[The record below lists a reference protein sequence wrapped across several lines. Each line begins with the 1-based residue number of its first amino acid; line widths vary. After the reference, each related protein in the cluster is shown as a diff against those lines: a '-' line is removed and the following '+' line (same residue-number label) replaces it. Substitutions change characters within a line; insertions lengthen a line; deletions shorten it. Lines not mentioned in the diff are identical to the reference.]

1 MRTSTS
7 PWISSTACCPR
18 APCSRSSGWCTPWL
32 ARCSSFSLGRCG
44 SRPHAFPDTAT
55 RPTCCAS
62 WLGHSSISWWGRL
75 RSPPAYTCSRYS
87 CRATGAPHWRPPEAM
102 TEALVGLAAMMLLA
116 FVRIPIAVAM
126 AVVGVVGYAYMR
138 DWSWSGALAMAQTKV
153 YETGRNYTLS
163 VVPLFILMGNFVTR
177 AGMSQELF
185 RAAYAFIGHLRGGLA
200 MATIV
205 GCAGFGAICGSSIA
219 TAATFAKV
227 AYPSMKKFGYSDA
240 LATGAIASGGTL
252 GILIPPSTIM
262 VIYGI
267 MTGTSIGKLFAAGVL
282 PGILATVLL
291 CLAVQYVTW
300 RDPAAGPRG
309 ERLSWKE
316 RFDTLQGF
324 GWFAAVG
331 VAVVGAAQL
340 RWIESDDAAVLG
352 ALAVFGLSLVY
363 KGVTSVIALFALVMG
378 GIYGGVFTAVEGAGV
393 GAFGALI
400 FAFARRSLTWQG
412 LYAALVESA
421 RTTSML
427 FLILIGALMFAE
439 FVNITSMPDD
449 LKNFIERLQVS
460 PVVVVATIM
469 VIYVVL
475 GTAMEELS
483 MILLTVPVFFPL
495 IVHLGVDPIWFGI
508 LIVVVVEIGLI
519 SPPVGMNLFVLNTLL
534 PQVPT
539 RVIFRGVLP
548 FMTID
553 CVRLAIL
560 IAFPI
565 ISTWLPSLMK

>member
-1 MRTSTS
+1 MVES
-7 PWISSTACCPR
+7 
-18 APCSRSSGWCTPWL
+18 
-32 ARCSSFSLGRCG
+32 
-44 SRPHAFPDTAT
+44 
-55 RPTCCAS
+55 
-62 WLGHSSISWWGRL
+62 
-75 RSPPAYTCSRYS
+75 
-87 CRATGAPHWRPPEAM
+87 
-102 TEALVGLAAMMLLA
+102 LVGLGLMMVLA
-116 FVRIPIAVAM
+116 FLRLPIALSM
-126 AVVGVVGYAYMR
+126 GVVGIVGYAYMR
-138 DWSWSGALAMAQTKV
+138 DWSWGAAFATVQTKV

-163 VVPLFILMGNFVTR
+163 VVPLFILMGNLVTR
-177 AGMSQELF
+177 AGMSQELY
-185 RAAYAFIGHLRGGLA
+185 RTAYAFIGHLRGGLA

-227 AYPSMKKFGYSDA
+227 AYPSMKKFGYSDT
-240 LATGAIASGGTL
+240 LATGAIAAGGTL

-291 CLAVQYVTW
+291 CLVVQWVTW
-300 RDPAAGPRG
+300 RDPSAGPRG
-309 ERLSWKE
+309 ERISWKE
-316 RFDTLQGF
+316 RFATLQGF

-331 VAVVGAAQL
+331 VAVIGAASL
-340 RWIESDDAAVLG
+340 GWVESDDAAVLG

-363 KGVTSVIALFALVMG
+363 KGVTSVIALFTLVMG

-393 GAFGALI
+393 GAFGSLI
-400 FAFARRSLTWQG
+400 FALARRTLTWQG

-439 FVNITSMPDD
+439 FVNITTMPQD

-469 VIYVVL
+469 IIYVVL

-495 IVHLGVDPIWFGI
+495 VVHLGVDPIWFGI

-560 IAFPI
+560 VAFPI
-565 ISTWLPSLMK
+565 ISTYLPSLMK

>member
-1 MRTSTS
+1 
-7 PWISSTACCPR
+7 
-18 APCSRSSGWCTPWL
+18 
-32 ARCSSFSLGRCG
+32 
-44 SRPHAFPDTAT
+44 
-55 RPTCCAS
+55 
-62 WLGHSSISWWGRL
+62 
-75 RSPPAYTCSRYS
+75 
-87 CRATGAPHWRPPEAM
+87 M
-102 TEALVGLAAMMLLA
+102 TESLIGLGLMLVLAFLRLPIAFAMGLVG
-116 FVRIPIAVAM
+116 I
-126 AVVGVVGYAYMR
+126 VGYAYMR
-138 DWSWSGALAMAQTKV
+138 DWNWAVAFATAQTKI
-153 YETGRNYTLS
+153 YETGRNYALT

-185 RAAYAFIGHLRGGLA
+185 RTAYAFVGHLRGGLA

-227 AYPSMKKFGYSDA
+227 AYPSMKQFGYSDR
-240 LATGAIASGGTL
+240 LATGAIAAGGTL

-267 MTGTSIGKLFAAGVL
+267 MTGTSIGKLFAAGIL

-300 RDPAAGPRG
+300 RDPQAGPRG
-309 ERLSWKE
+309 ERMSWKE
-316 RFDTLQGF
+316 RFATLQGF

-331 VAVVGAAQL
+331 VAVVGSAQL
-340 RWIESDDAAVLG
+340 GWLPSDDAAVLG
-352 ALAVFGLSLVY
+352 AIAVFLLSLVY

-393 GAFGALI
+393 GAFGAMI
-400 FAFARRSLTWQG
+400 FALARKTLSWEA

-439 FVNITSMPDD
+439 FVNITSMPED
-449 LKNFIERLQVS
+449 LKRFIASLGVS
-460 PVVVVATIM
+460 PMVVVAAIM
-469 VIYVVL
+469 VIYVLL

-495 IVHLGVDPIWFGI
+495 VVHLGVDPIWFGI

-548 FMTID
+548 FMTVD

-565 ISTWLPSLMK
+565 LSLWLPGFMK

>member
-1 MRTSTS
+1 
-7 PWISSTACCPR
+7 
-18 APCSRSSGWCTPWL
+18 
-32 ARCSSFSLGRCG
+32 
-44 SRPHAFPDTAT
+44 
-55 RPTCCAS
+55 
-62 WLGHSSISWWGRL
+62 
-75 RSPPAYTCSRYS
+75 
-87 CRATGAPHWRPPEAM
+87 M
-102 TEALVGLAAMMLLA
+102 TESLIGLALMLVLA
-116 FVRIPIAVAM
+116 FLRLPIALAM
-126 AVVGVVGYAYMR
+126 GVVGIIGYAYMR
-138 DWSWSGALAMAQTKV
+138 DWSWAAAFATVQTKV

-163 VVPLFILMGNFVTR
+163 VIPLFILMGNLVTR
-177 AGMSQELF
+177 AGMSQELY
-185 RAAYAFIGHLRGGLA
+185 RTAYAFIGHLRGGLA

-267 MTGTSIGKLFAAGVL
+267 MTGTSIGKLFAAGIL
-282 PGILATVLL
+282 PGVLATVLL

-300 RDPAAGPRG
+300 RDPKAGPRG
-309 ERLSWKE
+309 ERLSWTE
-316 RFDTLQGF
+316 RFATLHGLW
-324 GWFAAVG
+324 WFVAVG
-331 VAVVGAAQL
+331 VAVVGSTQL
-340 RWIESDDAAVLG
+340 GWLPSDDAAVLG
-352 ALAVFGLSLVY
+352 AIAVFALSLVY

-400 FAFARRSLTWQG
+400 FAFARKSLTWQG

-439 FVNITSMPDD
+439 FVNITSMPTD
-449 LKNFIERLQVS
+449 LKGLIQRMQVS
-460 PVVVVATIM
+460 PVVVVAVIM
-469 VIYVVL
+469 IIYVLL

-495 IVHLGVDPIWFGI
+495 IVSLGVDPIWFGV
-508 LIVVVVEIGLI
+508 LVVVVVEIGLI

-539 RVIFRGVLP
+539 RTIFRGVLP

-560 IAFPI
+560 IAFPV
-565 ISTWLPSLMK
+565 ISTYLPSLMR